1 LRLLSYNI
9 KHGGSGREAHLT
21 AVMRLARPDL
31 VVLQEAIDPKVVD
44 RLAAALELPHHAA
57 APGRSLAFMSR
68 VPIAHF
74 EWHRPRLSRHA
85 FLEIVPAEGDVR
97 IFGLHL
103 SAVHAAWT
111 ERRRMFELRALLA
124 SIARHQHGFH
134 VLTGDFNTLA
144 PGEVLEGHL
153 LPPRLRVMVWM
164 SGGRIQW
171 RTIQHVLDSGYV
183 DTYRRCHPD
192 ESGLTFPTWGPH
204 IRLDFAFV
212 PAQFVDRL
220 RSSEVITS
228 EETKAASDHLP
239 LLTEIVTGA
248 KIDT

>member
-1 LRLLSYNI
+1 VRLLTYNI
-9 KHGGSGREAHLT
+9 KHGGGGREDHLT

-31 VVLQEAIDPKVVD
+31 VVLQEATDPRVVV
-44 RLAAALELPHHAA
+44 RLAKSLELPHYAA
-57 APGRSLAFMSR
+57 SPGRSLAFMSR
-68 VPIAHF
+68 LPIEHF

-85 FLEIVPAEGDVR
+85 FLEIVPAGAAVR
-97 IFGLHL
+97 VFGLHL

-111 ERRRMFELRALLA
+111 ERRRIFELRALLA

-153 LPPRLRVMVWM
+153 LPPRLRVLVWM
-164 SGGRIQW
+164 SGGKIQW

-183 DTYRRCHPD
+183 DTYRTCHPAD
-192 ESGLTFPTWGPH
+192 PGLTFPTWSPH

-212 PAQFVDRL
+212 PKAFVDRV

-228 EETKAASDHLP
+228 DDTKAASDHLP
-239 LLTEIVTGA
+239 LLTEIEA
-248 KIDT
+248 